1 MKMIIPCI
9 ASSLMASYAAADPAA
24 IRATADADSP
34 SPIHVVPSV
43 LVGGEAFH
51 YAEDAQLP
59 LKSAH
64 DAWLPTM
71 RVAVDANALGD
82 HLFGRVAFT
91 GTYASMTYDGSTQDG
106 APLSGHTSGHLTDTE
121 LDIGGRFHVGPVTL
135 GGYVGAA
142 HHTWDR
148 DFSGVMNGYREQ
160 YTWNYF
166 PIALEANVSIHA
178 LELHAEVAALF
189 TAPGTN
195 HAYLSQVSPMYAD
208 ASMPVATG
216 GGGRFILSGTYPI
229 RGALRAVGR
238 FSYENQVAIQGPGVP
253 FNFSDG
259 TPVVDS
265 NGNALFAA
273 YPGASTTRISVMA
286 GASYGF

>member
-1 MKMIIPCI
+1 MKIIAGCL
-9 ASSLMASYAAADPAA
+9 ATWWMASYAVADPSA
-24 IRATADADSP
+24 IRATAETDA
-34 SPIHVVPSV
+34 PIHVVPSI
-43 LVGGEAFH
+43 LIGGEAFH
-51 YAEDAQLP
+51 YAEDVQAP

-71 RVAVDANALGD
+71 RLAVDATALGD
-82 HLFGRVAFT
+82 HVFGRAAFT
-91 GTYASMTYDGSTQDG
+91 GTYAAMTYDGSTQDG

-121 LDIGGRFHVGPVTL
+121 LDVGGRFHFGPVTL
-135 GGYVGAA
+135 GGYIGAA

-148 DFSGVMNGYREQ
+148 DFGQVMNGYREQ

-166 PIALEANVSIHA
+166 PIALEAAVSIHA
-178 LELHAEVAALF
+178 LQLRAEAAALF

-195 HAYLSQVSPMYAD
+195 HAYLSQVSPTYAD
-208 ASMPVATG
+208 ATMPVATG
-216 GGGRFILSGTYPI
+216 GGGRFSVSGTYPI
-229 RGALRAVGR
+229 YRALSAVGM
-238 FSYENQVAIQGPGVP
+238 FSYENDVAIQGPGVP
-253 FNFSDG
+253 FNFNDG